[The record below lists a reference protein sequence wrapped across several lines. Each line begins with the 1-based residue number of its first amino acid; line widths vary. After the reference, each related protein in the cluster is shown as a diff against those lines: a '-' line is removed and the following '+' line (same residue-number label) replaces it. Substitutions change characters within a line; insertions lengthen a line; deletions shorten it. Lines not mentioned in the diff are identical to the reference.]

1 MPFWLSALLFP
12 FTKTLLHPLR
22 AQWTI
27 LPLVSLVNC
36 QRCNLTFEHYM
47 SFNVEVFTLQC
58 QVQCQWF
65 DWPAGQQT
73 GYKCTGEQDCP
84 LPGGPA
90 RGSPL
95 FHHGLFRAF
104 TQMIFLL
111 KFCTWLYLNRYE
123 TVLFPFVIWNNP
135 ILKHIEPWHGE
146 GHPHWIRLKPLSNC
160 CC

>member
-1 MPFWLSALLFP
+1 MENVGRQHLVVI
-12 FTKTLLHPLR
+12 LH
-22 AQWTI
+22 AI
-27 LPLVSLVNC
+27 LVVRPAVPIHKNSPAPTQGTVNHLAFRVTC
-36 QRCNLTFEHYM
+36 QRCNVTFEQCM

-104 TQMIFLL
+104 MQMIFLL

-123 TVLFPFVIWNNP
+123 TVLFPFVI
-135 ILKHIEPWHGE
+135 
-146 GHPHWIRLKPLSNC
+146 
-160 CC
+160 